1 MHYLY
6 IFLILL
12 ITSCNSKKSSL
23 TAQQVIDNTIAFSGV
38 SKVSNSKITFK
49 FRDILY
55 TAVRKE
61 GNYTLDRIFKKDTS
75 TINDIIFNKGYQRF
89 VNYIPV
95 ATIDSLKIKYSNAVN
110 SVHYFSVLPLGLN
123 DKAVQKKILPSSKIN
138 GKEYYK
144 IEISFSEDGG
154 GEDFQDIFI
163 YWINKDDFLNSLVP
177 MVVEQT
183 PRGERAYDIYSRLLK
198 ERIIFIVG
206 SIDDHSANLVVAQ
219 LLFLESEN
227 PDKDIHLY
235 INSPGGS
242 VTAGMSI
249 YDTMQFVKPNIS
261 TLCIGQ
267 AASMGAL
274 LLSGG
279 AKLKRHA
286 LPNSRVM
293 IHQPLGSFEGQATDF
308 DIQARE
314 ILSIRA
320 RLNEILS
327 NNTGQTLKKIQT
339 DTERDNFMTSLD
351 AQKYGLIDNILDSR
365 LVSTEEK

>member
-61 GNYTLDRIFKKDTS
+61 GNYTLDRVFKKDTS

-95 ATIDSLKIKYSNAVN
+95 ATIDSLKIKYSNAIN

-163 YWINKDDFLNSLVP
+163 YWINKDDFLIDYL
-177 MVVEQT
+177 
-183 PRGERAYDIYSRLLK
+183 AYSFHTNGGGKRFRVLK
-198 ERIIFIVG
+198 EQCLIKEIRFVDYYNYKP
-206 SIDDHSANLVVAQ
+206 SS
-219 LLFLESEN
+219 
-227 PDKDIHLY
+227 KDIPLTDLDLY
-235 INSPGGS
+235 YENNQLIKVSE
-242 VTAGMSI
+242 I
-249 YDTMQFVKPNIS
+249 I
-261 TLCIGQ
+261 
-267 AASMGAL
+267 
-274 LLSGG
+274 
-279 AKLKRHA
+279 LK
-286 LPNSRVM
+286 
-293 IHQPLGSFEGQATDF
+293 
-308 DIQARE
+308 DIKVD
-314 ILSIRA
+314 IL
-320 RLNEILS
+320 
-327 NNTGQTLKKIQT
+327 NN
-339 DTERDNFMTSLD
+339 
-351 AQKYGLIDNILDSR
+351 
-365 LVSTEEK
+365 